1 MTVDI
6 VIKNGLMVLPSGIT
20 EGSLVID
27 DGKIIGIV
35 KSSELEADIVIDAS
49 GKVVLPGM
57 IDMHVHLRDPG
68 FPERENFES
77 GTRAAAAGGVTTVI
91 DMPNTKPATVT
102 VEAFLDKKK
111 MADSKSLVDFGFIGG
126 AGEVSK

>member
-1 MTVDI
+1 M
-6 VIKNGLMVLPSGIT
+6 
-20 EGSLVID
+20 
-27 DGKIIGIV
+27 
-35 KSSELEADIVIDAS
+35 KSSEPQADRVIDAS

-91 DMPNTKPATVT
+91 DMPNTVPMTVT
-102 VEAFLDKKK
+102 LAAFKEKQAIADK
-111 MADSKSLVDFGFIGG
+111 KSLVDFGFIGG
-126 AGEVSK
+126 AGEVPKEDIIAVADAGATSFKSFLIARFK